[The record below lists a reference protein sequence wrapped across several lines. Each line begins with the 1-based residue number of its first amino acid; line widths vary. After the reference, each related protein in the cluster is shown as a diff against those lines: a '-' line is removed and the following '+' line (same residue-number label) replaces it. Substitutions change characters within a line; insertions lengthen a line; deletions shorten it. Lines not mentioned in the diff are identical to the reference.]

1 MNPPKVAFTRSKLS
15 HSFTMF
21 FSASDSTPR
30 SAPQQDDAARV
41 ADDRV
46 QEQEDSEAEL
56 DPEPEPSA
64 SQVTMVEVTLLGDL
78 VRILDETKT
87 QQRLRL
93 EEERLANAHRAA
105 LVRAQEELARQQ
117 AGLVEQQK
125 LATAAAIREEL
136 RTYNNVSTYW
146 KPLPL
151 MNGDPLPADV
161 LFPSDPWQLKRMTET
176 AVRRLA
182 DLYGV
187 GEKDS
192 NLEGTKDN
200 LSLFLSGKRA
210 P

>member
-1 MNPPKVAFTRSKLS
+1 
-15 HSFTMF
+15 MF
-21 FSASDSTPR
+21 FSTSDPTLR
-30 SAPQQDDAARV
+30 SPPAPSQQDDATSP
-41 ADDRV
+41 ADGLT
-46 QEQEDSEAEL
+46 QEQEEASGF
-56 DPEPEPSA
+56 DPELEPSA

-78 VRILDETKT
+78 VRILDETKA

-93 EEERLANAHRAA
+93 EEERAANAHRAA
-105 LVRAQEELARQQ
+105 LVRAQEESARQQ
-117 AGLVEQQK
+117 AALAEQQK
-125 LATAAAIREEL
+125 LATAAAIRGEL

-161 LFPSDPWQLKRMTET
+161 LFPSDPWQLKRMSET

-182 DLYGV
+182 ELYGV
-187 GEKDS
+187 GEEDS
-192 NLEGTKDN
+192 NLEGMKDN